1 MGRKITIYSKNC
13 NFGAFKFPP
22 MLHKA
27 YLLLGSN
34 RGNRPEMLK
43 QAAGLIE
50 KQVGKRTASSS
61 VYETAPWGF
70 FDKTFF
76 LNQVLCVET
85 LLSPYDLLDALLRI
99 ETVIGRI
106 RHGKNYISRI
116 IDIDILFFGNH
127 IINQEHLTIPHPRLH
142 ERKFT
147 LLPLAEIA
155 AGFIHPV
162 FRLTV
167 GDLVLRCTDS
177 SEVNLFF
184 SEPVP
189 QKEKTE

>member
-1 MGRKITIYSKNC
+1 
-13 NFGAFKFPP
+13 

-27 YLLLGSN
+27 YILLGSN

-43 QAAGLIE
+43 QATELIE
-50 KQVGKRTASSS
+50 KQAGKITASSS

-70 FDKTFF
+70 FDEKFF

-99 ETVIGRI
+99 ETLIGRT
-106 RHGKNYISRI
+106 RHGNNYISRI

-142 ERKFT
+142 KRKFT

-155 AGFIHPV
+155 AGFVHPV

-184 SEPVP
+184 PEPVP
-189 QKEKTE
+189 QKVKTE